1 MCRTEISPPISPSLA
16 VSLVSDTVR
25 CTPELLCCYYT
36 IRRDS
41 KTKETRR
48 SMNGMSTMH
57 RNGMYAETGC
67 ANTAALFRSI
77 SLGLAPDA
85 GINGP
90 KMPEEGRGEARSAV

>member
-1 MCRTEISPPISPSLA
+1 
-16 VSLVSDTVR
+16 
-25 CTPELLCCYYT
+25 
-36 IRRDS
+36 
-41 KTKETRR
+41 
-48 SMNGMSTMH
+48 MNGMSTMY

-90 KMPEEGRGEARSAV
+90 KMPEEGWGEARSAV

>member
-1 MCRTEISPPISPSLA
+1 
-16 VSLVSDTVR
+16 
-25 CTPELLCCYYT
+25 
-36 IRRDS
+36 
-41 KTKETRR
+41 
-48 SMNGMSTMH
+48 MNDMSTMY

-90 KMPEEGRGEARSAV
+90 KIGMAGGSEERCITEQQNEAN

>member
-1 MCRTEISPPISPSLA
+1 
-16 VSLVSDTVR
+16 
-25 CTPELLCCYYT
+25 
-36 IRRDS
+36 
-41 KTKETRR
+41 
-48 SMNGMSTMH
+48 MNGMSTMY

-90 KMPEEGRGEARSAV
+90 KMMPEEVAWGKRGALCNRTTKRSQLACHPHAETHTDKPLWPSEPIFPVNKA